1 MPKLKN
7 KRWERFAREYVRN
20 GFNASAAARAVGYS
34 IISAGTQGPWLMTKP
49 AIIQRIDE
57 FNDNINDDVIM
68 NAQELMAEASAMAKA
83 NIKDCYDDDGRIIHP
98 SQLDESV
105 TVNIQE
111 VQHLGANVTNI
122 KFGRDKKFGMDLIA
136 KSHNMF
142 EAHQKSGAM
151 TVFMDDKDAN
161 C

>member
-1 MPKLKN
+1 
-7 KRWERFAREYVRN
+7 
-20 GFNASAAARAVGYS
+20 
-34 IISAGTQGPWLMTKP
+34 MTKP